1 MERVASWVGGRM
13 EREAVLV
20 ATEGG
25 GEGEEEGKGKRERRD
40 GGGHLEKHSSTAGH
54 LPLS

>member
-25 GEGEEEGKGKRERRD
+25 GEGEEEGKGKRD
-40 GGGHLEKHSSTAGH
+40 FCT
-54 LPLS
+54 